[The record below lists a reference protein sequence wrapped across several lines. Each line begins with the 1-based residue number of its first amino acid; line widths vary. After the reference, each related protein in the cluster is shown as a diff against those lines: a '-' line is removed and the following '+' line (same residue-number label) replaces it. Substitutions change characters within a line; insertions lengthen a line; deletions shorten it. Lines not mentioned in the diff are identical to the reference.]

1 MPAAPRS
8 PKSIPLRWVVAAV
21 VVFLLGYK
29 FLRLHYGKPGRA
41 FEPYENAREHAAAAR
56 LVALGYRRIPVQ
68 IQRPA
73 EPFPADHFAPRQTE
87 LVGALGGL
95 PAEMAGGLTNP
106 PELPASVTGVAAPR
120 EAGAG
125 SYTLQFR
132 CAQPDYRSQ
141 IHDVVLFRK
150 DRQLFL
156 LPDFERIAGDLRA
169 RWKESVVVAS
179 FPTDGLA
186 PGRYTVTL
194 CGRQASISWA
204 FTVKGSDTSATAG
217 R

>member
-1 MPAAPRS
+1 MPAARRS
-8 PKSIPLRWVVAAV
+8 SKPIPLRWVVAAV
-21 VVFLLGYK
+21 VVFILGYT
-29 FLRLHYGKPGRA
+29 FLRLHFGKTGRA
-41 FEPYENAREHAAAAR
+41 FEPYQAAREHAAAAR

-87 LVGALGGL
+87 LVSALGGL
-95 PAEMAGGLTNP
+95 PAEMAGGLANP
-106 PELPASVTGVAAPR
+106 PGLPDAVTGVAAPR

-125 SYTLQFR
+125 PYTLQFR
-132 CAQPDYRSQ
+132 CAQPDYRTQ
-141 IHDVVLFRK
+141 IHDVLLFRK

-156 LPDFERIAGDLRA
+156 LPDFERIAGELRA
-169 RWKESVVVAS
+169 RWRESVVVAS

-194 CGRQASISWA
+194 CGRQTSVSWA
-204 FTVKGSDTSATAG
+204 FVVKEAG